1 VLAAFLALAASLL
14 WGSSDFV
21 AGMESRRASAW
32 AVVLIS
38 QVTALAVALVVLVVV
53 RPPAP
58 SARDL
63 IAPVVAGLGITLSAL
78 GAYEAMARA
87 PMSVVAPV
95 FAGAAV
101 VPVVWG
107 LARGERPGVIALAGM
122 VLTIA
127 GIVLISRPGE
137 RGQKP
142 EAHASR
148 AGILLAVFAAATVGV
163 VLVAYGYGGDG
174 DGDQY
179 VTVAVARVSAL
190 ATLAVVLVL
199 LRPNLRLRAGSVPGA
214 ALVGALLVTAN
225 VLYTTATTLGL
236 LSVVAVLG
244 WLSPAVT
251 VFWAQAL
258 LRERLRPLQ
267 WVAAA
272 LVLAGVICLALG

>member
-1 VLAAFLALAASLL
+1 MLAAFLALAASLL

-163 VLVAYGYGGDG
+163 VLVAYGYGGDS
-174 DGDQY
+174 DPY